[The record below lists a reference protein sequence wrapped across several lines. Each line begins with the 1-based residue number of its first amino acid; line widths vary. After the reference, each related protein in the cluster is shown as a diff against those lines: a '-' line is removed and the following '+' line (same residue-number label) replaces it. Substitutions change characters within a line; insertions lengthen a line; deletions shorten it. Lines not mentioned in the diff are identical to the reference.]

1 MQADANKAKSGVSPA
16 LPKAGFSPITSAGF
30 SPVSRAGFFLS
41 ALLILALFPPFVSAQ
56 APSDFT
62 WANYGEQQVAIA
74 QAHFQ
79 APTAA
84 NSNVA
89 GDWFRLAMLAILICL
104 FANAIVFVFAKA
116 MHSTTAERF
125 AVSEF
130 YQVSAS
136 AIMILV
142 VVTML
147 TQAFA
152 FLQYSGIMPLG
163 TTTTCLGRSGLDVW
177 QLGPPAVIQCHLQ
190 EKITYTEGLMYQ
202 AKELNKNVESLTTLC
217 LYVMSVQAYCGDWDS
232 ALHKQMESAHLLANK
247 IVLIGVGLHAQ
258 YSFIAYLARNMLSVF
273 LPLGLLLRIFPGIR
287 GIGGLLIAMS
297 IGFFFVFPIAY
308 MLLDPATSRPN
319 PSDLLPSAT
328 LAPAQC
334 FSTFSGA
341 VSMIT
346 QLASTKQQ
354 TVATP
359 DASELGQELA
369 KLQTEAF
376 IIPLAALAITLLFIQ
391 TAATILGGDAGEI
404 MHFIA
409 RVI

>member
-1 MQADANKAKSGVSPA
+1 MQACANKTKNGGPPA
-16 LPKAGFSPITSAGF
+16 IPRAGF
-30 SPVSRAGFFLS
+30 SPVSRAGFFLPVM
-41 ALLILALFPPFVSAQ
+41 LILALLPPFASAQ
-56 APSDFT
+56 APSDFS
-62 WANYGEQQVAIA
+62 WANSGAQQVAA
-74 QAHFQ
+74 TQAHFQ
-79 APTAA
+79 APNAA

-142 VVTML
+142 VVTLL
-147 TQAFA
+147 TQAFT
-152 FLQYSGIMPLG
+152 FLQISGILPLD
-163 TTTTCLGRSGLDVW
+163 TKTTCYGRTGLDVW
-177 QLGPPAVIQCHLQ
+177 QLGPPAVMQCHVQ
-190 EKITYTEGLMYQ
+190 EKITYAEGLLQQ
-202 AKELNKNVESLTTLC
+202 AKALNANVESLTTLC

-232 ALHKQMESAHLLANK
+232 SLHKQMESAHLLANK
-247 IVLIGVGLHAQ
+247 IVPIGIGLHAQ

-287 GIGGLLIAMS
+287 GIGGLLIAIA

-308 MLLDPATSRPN
+308 LLMDPATSRPN
-319 PSDLLPSAT
+319 PADLLPSAT
-328 LAPAQC
+328 LAPAPC

-346 QLASTKQQ
+346 QMASTKQQ

-391 TAATILGGDAGEI
+391 TAASLLGGDAGEI

-409 RVI
+409 KVI